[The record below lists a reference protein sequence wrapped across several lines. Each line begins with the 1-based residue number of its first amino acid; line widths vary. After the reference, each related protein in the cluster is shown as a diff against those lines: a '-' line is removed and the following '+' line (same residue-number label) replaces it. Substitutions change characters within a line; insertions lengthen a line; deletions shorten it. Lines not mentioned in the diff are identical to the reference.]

1 MQEEAEP
8 GTKPVAE
15 SVFVSDREMAR
26 ILGVSVQLLQKDR
39 TTAKRIPVIR
49 LGDRCLY
56 DPPAVLDAV
65 RAMTVGGNTPNAE
78 RMRRRPRGQR

>member
-1 MQEEAEP
+1 MDK
-8 GTKPVAE
+8 KPQADNAQPNTAALVPD
-15 SVFVSDREMAR
+15 VVMAPR
-26 ILGVSVQLLQKDR
+26 IGVSVGWLRKDR
-39 TTAKRIPVIR
+39 VTSRVIPFIR

-65 RAMTVGGNTPNAE
+65 RAMTVGGNSPSSD